1 MIFHGNLTK
10 AISRVR
16 IRPVLT
22 KPLGLE
28 TEEKLRNYIRHSIAG
43 FVICICLVIDICFV
57 GISNSR
63 TLSHDGISV
72 LWSPLDACKKG
83 KIRVFLAADKP
94 FSERDFSVR
103 VTGTQEIKLSLY
115 RQGGGPP
122 FWQWW
127 QGRLEPAFQGHAC
140 RLEILDGQGKVFYSG
155 FLENKED
162 SLPKTDSFW
171 KARENWTR
179 SNENLYSAWIEALF
193 QDFGEDDSWPRL
205 DLVLK
210 DEKRNFLFNHL
221 GLSEDG
227 ENLILEPDCADNPF
241 VLRAYFAWKCRLPFG
256 FHECS
261 RGTLSRPP
269 ACGRWFTNE
278 MPAGAGNEVQKF
290 MRLMRLVMNTV
301 HSGTA
306 RARLSDNSSDYYPL
320 SLKREYLR
328 PGTVFAD
335 PYGHTLVIVRWV
347 AQTEK
352 KPGLLLAV
360 DAQPDGTVGIK
371 RFWKG
376 NFIFVTENVV
386 GEPGFKAFRP
396 LVIHE
401 GKPRLKSNEEL
412 ASEKESWGFSLEQ
425 QKMSPENFY
434 DRMEELINP
443 LPLDPE
449 MALRELYRALY
460 ELLLVRVE
468 AVEQAEKFKKEHPG
482 QIIPMPDGPAVF
494 ISTGPW
500 EDYSTPNRDLRLL
513 IAMDTVKEF
522 IGRVMAKPQRFKI
535 GKRESLS
542 EIKSKLEKLSE
553 KLAGELSITYRRSD
567 GSPWKLTIAEIL
579 KREEALEMA
588 YNPNDCVEIRWGA
601 PIGSDEISTCRGRAP
616 RSQIEKMEKL
626 RVWFRKRLHPPT

>member
-1 MIFHGNLTK
+1 M
-10 AISRVR
+10 
-16 IRPVLT
+16 
-22 KPLGLE
+22 
-28 TEEKLRNYIRHSIAG
+28 RNNIRHVITG
-43 FVICICLVIDICFV
+43 FVICLCLVIEVCFA
-57 GISNSR
+57 GISNSW
-63 TLSHDGISV
+63 TLNQGEISV
-72 LWSPLDACKKG
+72 LWSPLDALEKG
-83 KIRVFLAADKP
+83 KIRVLLAADRP
-94 FSERDFSVR
+94 LSEKDFSVR
-103 VTGTQEIKLSLY
+103 VTGAQEIKLSLY

-127 QGRLEPAFQGHAC
+127 EGYFEPVSIKKEDC
-140 RLEILDGQGKVFYSG
+140 RLEILDRNKRVIYSQ
-155 FLENKED
+155 FLTED
-162 SLPKTDSFW
+162 KYRSSGKTDAFW
-171 KARENWTR
+171 ETRKGWTR
-179 SNENLYSAWIEALF
+179 NQDNLYSAWVEALF
-193 QDFGEDDSWPRL
+193 QDFGEDASWPRL
-205 DLVLK
+205 DQVFK

-221 GLSEDG
+221 GLAEDG

-241 VLRAYFAWKCRLPFG
+241 FLRAYFAWKCRLPFG

-261 RGTLSRPP
+261 RGNLNRPP
-269 ACGRWFTNE
+269 SCGRWLTNE
-278 MPAGAGNEVQKF
+278 MTAGPGSEVQKF
-290 MRLMRLVMNTV
+290 VRLMRLVMNTV

-306 RARLSDNSSDYYPL
+306 RTRLSDDSSDYYPL
-320 SLKREYLR
+320 ALKREFLR
-328 PGTVFAD
+328 PGTVYAD

-376 NFIFVTENVV
+376 NFIFVTENIV

-396 LVIHE
+396 VEIDN
-401 GKPRLKSNEEL
+401 GKLRLKSNAEL
-412 ASEKESWGFSLEQ
+412 ASEGEFWGFSLEQ
-425 QKMSPENFY
+425 QKMPSEKFY

-449 MALRELYRALY
+449 IALRELYQALH

-468 AVEQAEKFKKEHPG
+468 AVELAEKFKREHPG
-482 QIIPMPDGPAVF
+482 YTIPMPDGPAVF

-522 IGRVMAKPQRFKI
+522 IAKVMARPQRFKI
-535 GKRESLS
+535 GNRESLS
-542 EIKSKLEKLSE
+542 EVKRKLEKLSE
-553 KLAGELSITYRRSD
+553 KLAGELSITYHRSD
-567 GSPWKLTIAEIL
+567 GSTWKLTIAEIL
-579 KREEALEMA
+579 RREEALEMA

-601 PIGSDEISTCRGRAP
+601 PAGSEEMSTCRGRAP

-626 RVWFRKRLHPPT
+626 RIWFRKRLHPPT